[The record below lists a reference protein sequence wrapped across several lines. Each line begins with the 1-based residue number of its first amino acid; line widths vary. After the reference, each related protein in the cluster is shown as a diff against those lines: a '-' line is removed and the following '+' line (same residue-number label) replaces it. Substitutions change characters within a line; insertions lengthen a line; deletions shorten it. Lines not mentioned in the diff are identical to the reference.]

1 MCGDVGLE
9 LATSKIRCKHGI
21 QLEGKDFDLILVLA
35 TRRLA
40 IGGRIGWESS
50 AEEIS
55 AGIWEARMHHI
66 EQRC

>member
-55 AGIWEARMHHI
+55 TGM
-66 EQRC
+66 